1 MQGQQ
6 REEIFFMSPK
16 PIQNPAGGAAESRTT
31 AAVLLMIA
39 AFSASACGGEVSD
52 QSALDSDAPVG
63 LTPYPLVVKPPTT
76 HWGQGAR
83 RDLIVVKFA
92 EGSRVRL
99 RGGDLAIDA
108 PRVTAADTQRL
119 KRVGF
124 TADRALGELSF
135 LRSSIAAAGG
145 GTARRLFTRSEA
157 DVEADRAFGERLS
170 GQELP
175 DLNLVYEI
183 AVPAANAPALVDA
196 LNMSDLVELAYP
208 APLPAPH
215 PAIDIAPATP
225 SYVNNQGYLDGAPS
239 GIDAKYAWTRS
250 GGNGANVRII
260 DVEYSWNTQHED
272 LGAGGTNG
280 PAVTLGFNGCDPTD
294 KDKNGV
300 LDGSLDHGTAVLGE
314 LVAARNAYG
323 VTGIAYGSSYGISG
337 VYGSG
342 PPCSNYSPANAI
354 YAAAAS
360 MNVGDII
367 LIELQT
373 SGPATCPQTS
383 PPRCGWVTPPS
394 PGVSAV
400 CQDHYGYVPT
410 EWSFGEYLAIWTATA
425 AGRIVVEPAGNG
437 EQDLDSAIYNGQ
449 FQIANRD
456 SGAIMVGAGVLD
468 SREPTCFSNF
478 GSRVDVQGR
487 GEFVRTLGYGDI
499 KINGTDQNQWYST
512 RFSGTSSAA
521 PIVAGAAAIL
531 QGVRKAAGQA
541 PYTSSQMRSQLK
553 LTGTPQPTPVTRRIG
568 PQPNLRTALSPR
580 EPPATGYVASAQQT
594 ASMTTVFAID
604 ATGSMATRTKS
615 GTGAW
620 QHALMPGSIVS
631 AIFPPGAPI
640 ATGFRGTSQLD
651 VFSVHGNGAI
661 YSANSVNGGAWST
674 LAAIGGTNVAPLSA
688 GLATG
693 TRNTNQHHVFFVN
706 NAGTLMSYSVTGT
719 GTSWTGP
726 TSIATNF
733 APPGAALATGRQG
746 TTRLDVLAIGNNGAL
761 RVAWAN
767 DGGSWNAPVNLSAV
781 NVAPPGGGVAT
792 GRRGADELDVF
803 YVANGGIVNA
813 VWVTGLGFW
822 NGPVSLHPTWSGTPG
837 APISTA
843 NHGSGNNTLDVFF
856 ISTANGWV
864 NRLRSIGLGS
874 WSGPTAVAN
883 ATDQNITSLS
893 TSSAKRG
900 TNLLDLFAIGSNGIT
915 VSTSTNA
922 GTYSAFT
929 ELPP

>member
-1 MQGQQ
+1 
-6 REEIFFMSPK
+6 
-16 PIQNPAGGAAESRTT
+16 
-31 AAVLLMIA
+31 
-39 AFSASACGGEVSD
+39 
-52 QSALDSDAPVG
+52 
-63 LTPYPLVVKPPTT
+63 
-76 HWGQGAR
+76 
-83 RDLIVVKFA
+83 
-92 EGSRVRL
+92 
-99 RGGDLAIDA
+99 
-108 PRVTAADTQRL
+108 
-119 KRVGF
+119 
-124 TADRALGELSF
+124 
-135 LRSSIAAAGG
+135 
-145 GTARRLFTRSEA
+145 
-157 DVEADRAFGERLS
+157 
-170 GQELP
+170 
-175 DLNLVYEI
+175 
-183 AVPAANAPALVDA
+183 
-196 LNMSDLVELAYP
+196 
-208 APLPAPH
+208 
-215 PAIDIAPATP
+215 
-225 SYVNNQGYLDGAPS
+225 
-239 GIDAKYAWTRS
+239 
-250 GGNGANVRII
+250 
-260 DVEYSWNTQHED
+260 
-272 LGAGGTNG
+272 
-280 PAVTLGFNGCDPTD
+280 
-294 KDKNGV
+294 
-300 LDGSLDHGTAVLGE
+300 
-314 LVAARNAYG
+314 
-323 VTGIAYGSSYGISG
+323 
-337 VYGSG
+337 
-342 PPCSNYSPANAI
+342 
-354 YAAAAS
+354 
-360 MNVGDII
+360 
-367 LIELQT
+367 
-373 SGPATCPQTS
+373 
-383 PPRCGWVTPPS
+383 
-394 PGVSAV
+394 
-400 CQDHYGYVPT
+400 
-410 EWSFGEYLAIWTATA
+410 
-425 AGRIVVEPAGNG
+425 
-437 EQDLDSAIYNGQ
+437 
-449 FQIANRD
+449 
-456 SGAIMVGAGVLD
+456 
-468 SREPTCFSNF
+468 
-478 GSRVDVQGR
+478 
-487 GEFVRTLGYGDI
+487 
-499 KINGTDQNQWYST
+499 
-512 RFSGTSSAA
+512 
-521 PIVAGAAAIL
+521 
-531 QGVRKAAGQA
+531 
-541 PYTSSQMRSQLK
+541 MRSQLK
-553 LTGTPQPTPVTRRIG
+553 LTGTPQPTPVTKKIG

-594 ASMTTVFAID
+594 TSMTTVFAID

-674 LAAIGGTNVAPLSA
+674 LAAIGGTNVAPPGA

-693 TRNTNQHHVFFVN
+693 TRNSNQHHVFFVN

-746 TTRLDVLAIGNNGAL
+746 TTRLDVFAIGNNGAL

-893 TSSAKRG
+893 TSTAKRS
-900 TNLLDLFAIGSNGIT
+900 TNLLDLFAIGSNGIS
-915 VSTSTNA
+915 VSTSTNG